1 MLVFQEPWPAASHGW
16 EVLVPREL
24 GQVSSGSPVLM
35 LFPFS
40 CLCTPEGGTPG
51 TPEVEWRK
59 RERTGGEVGGRG
71 SEGSEGVEREG
82 LERGKLINCL
92 IFGLRLPANLEPTPT
107 PSRNKRA
114 SARLSVR
121 VRNF

>member
-59 RERTGGEVGGRG
+59 RERTEGEVGGRG
-71 SEGSEGVEREG
+71 SEGSEGLEREG

-92 IFGLRLPANLEPTPT
+92 ILVSGCQLTWSPPLPLHGISGLLPD
-107 PSRNKRA
+107 
-114 SARLSVR
+114 
-121 VRNF
+121 